1 MLFSDDKPMQLDSG
15 VNILTPMELYT
26 MTVNAVVV
34 NYISL
39 LRKKKEEKKHE
50 KWKEKE
56 VTK

>member
-39 LRKKKEEKKHE
+39 LREKKKKRNMRNGKRR
-50 KWKEKE
+50 K
-56 VTK
+56 